1 MLKTVG
7 VEAQAIDEYK
17 MGWQDDARARLHAM
31 LTAAEMDTERTRI
44 LVRTEPPAAAIQRVI
59 EEERP
64 DLLTIGASRWFLIK
78 RLLIGSV
85 ADKVLR
91 TAMCDVLVIPQ
102 RLVPLRRA
110 PETKAPTLMC

>member
-1 MLKTVG
+1 
-7 VEAQAIDEYK
+7 
-17 MGWQDDARARLHAM
+17 
-31 LTAAEMDTERTRI
+31 
-44 LVRTEPPAAAIQRVI
+44 VI

-102 RLVPLRRA
+102 RILVPRRA
-110 PETKAPTLMC
+110 SEAKTHTLVC